1 MNTKTVA
8 LFLVVSS
15 LSGCVINGN
24 GSYSGNVQF
33 TWTLGGLTCSN
44 VPQVT
49 TIAINIP
56 GEVLQNN
63 GVFPCLTNNYPGIVL
78 HDFLPGTYRFT
89 IQGLDANGTALYA
102 ADGSFTVNGDVVVS
116 VDLSP
121 TSAAIVPAYL
131 TWSFPPNSQS
141 PNPTCFQAGVDV
153 VDVTIDQGATQRYS
167 CDAGQVQPGVVSV
180 PLNPGSHSITIAASN
195 QTVGYPYYRLV
206 SSLQTTAGTPVSA
219 AYGLQWAVG
228 GVAVQWQINGS
239 DCSNIPYVYVNF
251 SDASGRVLYPG
262 SGDRQNCVDGLA
274 PSGAIRY
281 NYLPAGNYSLI
292 LQGQSFGGGVFTNSP
307 FPPVVITAGVFS
319 DSRTIGSVLHP

>member
-1 MNTKTVA
+1 MNTKTLA
-8 LFLVVSS
+8 LFLLVTS
-15 LSGCVINGN
+15 LSGCVN

-49 TIAINIP
+49 SIAINIP

-102 ADGSFTVNGDVVVS
+102 ADGSFTVNGDVLVS

-121 TSAAIVPAYL
+121 TSAATVPAYL
-131 TWSFPPNSQS
+131 TWSFPANSQS
-141 PNPTCFQAGVDV
+141 PNPTCLQAGVDV
-153 VDVTIDQGATQRYS
+153 VDVAIDQGATQRYS
-167 CDAGQVQPGVVSV
+167 CDAGQVQPGVVSI
-180 PLNPGSHSITIAASN
+180 PLNPGTHSITLAASN
-195 QTVGYPYYRLV
+195 QSVGYPYYRLV

-219 AYGLQWAVG
+219 SYGLQWAVG

-239 DCSNIPYVYVNF
+239 DCSNIPSVYVNF
-251 SDASGRVLYPG
+251 SDARRNTFL
-262 SGDRQNCVDGLA
+262 L
-274 PSGAIRY
+274 
-281 NYLPAGNYSLI
+281 LLLI
-292 LQGQSFGGGVFTNSP
+292 VPLQVALVFTWKSLNRTRPHCWVAPTGVLNVYSSGMP
-307 FPPVVITAGVFS
+307 AHGPAMPASTEKKRCDGATTALKS
-319 DSRTIGSVLHP
+319 CRT